1 MAKTASLN
9 SALVTKKGAAEP
21 AILDLDINETEQT
34 DNHTKRTNKD
44 YYKALTVKLDK
55 ERFYKL
61 KHTGVIQDKSSQ
73 DIFVEALD
81 AYLKSSSGQA

>member
-1 MAKTASLN
+1 MAKSASLS
-9 SALVTKKGAAEP
+9 SALVAKKGAAVP
-21 AILDLDINETEQT
+21 ATVATEINNTEQPDNSTKKT
-34 DNHTKRTNKD
+34 DKE

-61 KHTGVIQDKSSQ
+61 KNTGLIQDKSSQ

-81 AYLKSSSGQA
+81 AYLNKT